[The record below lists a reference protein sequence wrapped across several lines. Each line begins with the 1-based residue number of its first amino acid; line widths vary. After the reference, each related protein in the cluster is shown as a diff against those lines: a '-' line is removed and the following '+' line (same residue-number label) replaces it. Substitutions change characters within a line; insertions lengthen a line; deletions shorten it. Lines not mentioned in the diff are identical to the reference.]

1 MYRARRFPQGRTA
14 QGAYIVRDGVLIVTD
29 GEGKPFVDNDG
40 RKYTHALLPKEDPT
54 AIARR
59 FTKEIRRAVLSLD

>member
-14 QGAYIVRDGVLIVTD
+14 QGAYIARDGVLIVTD

-40 RKYTHALLPKEDPT
+40 RKYTHALLPKEV
-54 AIARR
+54 RR
-59 FTKEIRRAVLSLD
+59 RLRAALPRKSAGRFLV